1 MTASYV
7 LALQLILAGLI
18 STRMSVGDASDL
30 FAICHTDQGSPEQ
43 GAADEG
49 KAPVGVAHVKCAVC
63 ALASFS
69 PPPASF
75 QHFTFAD
82 LSAARIEGWT
92 FEAQLAGA
100 DGRHYPKSSQGP
112 PATV

>member
-18 STRMSVGDASDL
+18 STRMSVGDAGDL
-30 FAICHTDQGSPEQ
+30 FAICHTEQGTTEQ
-43 GAADEG
+43 GASDQG
-49 KAPVGVAHVKCAVC
+49 KAPVSVAHVKCAVC

-75 QHFTFAD
+75 QHFTFTG
-82 LSAARIEGWT
+82 LSVATSAGWS
-92 FEAQLAGA
+92 FESQLAGA